1 MYQVQTN
8 INPSTER
15 NRSSAIG
22 LSDLPLPLYLRHLI
36 TKGATVDSLE
46 KDNSTPLHKAAF
58 AGHTDCVQ
66 YLIESGANVNAADN
80 AGKVTLIS
88 PPYL

>member
-1 MYQVQTN
+1 M
-8 INPSTER
+8 
-15 NRSSAIG
+15 
-22 LSDLPLPLYLRHLI
+22 
-36 TKGATVDSLE
+36 DSLE

-80 AGKVTLIS
+80 AGKVTFIRY
-88 PPYL
+88 PPSTYYL